1 MIDQLLVQRLCPFAP
16 NLHPLRA
23 PKNFKQPCVI
33 YNLLH
38 CDPVRS
44 VDSGASDLAFYVY
57 QIDVYDESYVTAHE
71 VARAIRDDMVEWTSD
86 DVQSVSW
93 TGTTPM
99 IDDTT
104 EVALFRAMSTYLICA
119 SA

>member
-1 MIDQLLVQRLCPFAP
+1 MLEAALVQRLAP
-16 NLHPLRA
+16 LAPYLYPLRA
-23 PKNFKQPCVI
+23 PKNYAQPCTI

-44 VDSGASDLAFYVY
+44 VDSGASEWAHYVV
-57 QIDVYDESYVTAHE
+57 QIDTYSESYKTAHDL
-71 VARAIRDDMVEWTSD
+71 ARAIRDNLVEWTSD
-86 DVQSVSW
+86 DVQSVAW

-104 EVALFRAMSTYLICA
+104 DVALFRAMSTYLIFA
-119 SA
+119 KT